1 MTGLSFRLLVR
12 QWRSG
17 ALMMLFAGLVLAS
30 GALSAVGLFADR
42 VGASLQRQAGEILAA
57 DLAIGGRQRL
67 PEAYRLKARQ
77 LGLETA
83 EIGRLGTLRVRGEES
98 RPLDLHAVTARP
110 PP

>member
-1 MTGLSFRLLVR
+1 MTGLSFKLLVR

-57 DLAIGGRQRL
+57 ELAIGGRQRL

-77 LGLETA
+77 LGLENA
-83 EIGRLGTLRVRGEES
+83 EIARLSTMPSMGEGRERTDQKAG
-98 RPLDLHAVTARP
+98 
-110 PP
+110 